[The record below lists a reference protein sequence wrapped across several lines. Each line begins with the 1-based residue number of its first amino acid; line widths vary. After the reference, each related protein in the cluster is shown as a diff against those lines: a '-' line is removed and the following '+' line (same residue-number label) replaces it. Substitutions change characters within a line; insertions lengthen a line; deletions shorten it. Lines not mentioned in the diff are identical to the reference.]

1 MRFTTAQRQD
11 GAAVSGQVR
20 SLWQRVRQVIGVAV
34 LAGALAACAP
44 VTRNHG
50 YVPTDTDMAT
60 LVVGQDTRE
69 TAGPKVGRPSTNGL
83 LNDTGWFYVQSRWEY
98 RGALAPREV
107 DRQVVALTFS
117 EPGVLQNVERFG
129 MERGQIVPLSRRVT
143 ESNVQGQSVLRQL
156 FSSFGRI
163 GAGQVIGN

>member
-1 MRFTTAQRQD
+1 M
-11 GAAVSGQVR
+11 SGQIR
-20 SLWQRVRQVIGVAV
+20 SGDRSRSAGRRLRQILGVAV
-34 LAGALAACAP
+34 LAGALGACAP
-44 VTRNHG
+44 INRNHG
-50 YVPTDTDMAT
+50 YVPTEADLAT

-98 RGALAPREV
+98 RGALPPREV

-129 MERGQIVPLSRRVT
+129 LERGQIVPLSRRVT
-143 ESNVQGQSVLRQL
+143 ESNVQGQGILRQL
-156 FSSFGRI
+156 FASFGRLS
-163 GAGQVIGN
+163 AGQVLGN